1 MLTNSLRNLPR
12 SRCTTLSLFQTFGN
26 LASPAVNELLVQGV
40 EAKASLMEEVLEK
53 AYPDVVLTGRQ
64 LCDVELL
71 LNGGFNPL
79 DGFLNQADT
88 ESVFDNYRLTTGE
101 LWPMPIN
108 LDVSI
113 ETAKILE
120 SAQNIALRDPEGN
133 LIAVMDMNDVWE
145 ADKHR
150 EAESVFGGDPEHPA
164 IEYLYNQAG
173 DIYVGGK
180 LRGYQLPVHYDYTA
194 MRKTPAELRAHFN
207 TMGWG
212 TTPIVAFQTR
222 NPMHRAHVELVKRA
236 ANNNNANILIHPVV
250 GMTKPGDVDYHTR
263 IKCIRAI
270 IDNGDLEGSGAG
282 GSTMSVLPL
291 AMRMG
296 GPREALW
303 HMLIRKNYGATHFIL
318 GRDHAGP
325 GSNSNGEDFYGPYD
339 ARDFG
344 VKYSEEVG
352 IKTCDF
358 EMMVYL
364 KDEDKYVPESDVDP
378 ANPNVRKISG
388 TEVRRRLHEGAH
400 IPEWF
405 SAPDVIKLLRQAH
418 PPAHKQGVVLFFTG
432 LSGSGKSTIA
442 NALLERL
449 LEVAEERKVTVLDGD
464 LVRHH
469 LSSELGFSREHR
481 DLNIQRIGYVA
492 SEVAKHGGMAICAA
506 IAPYED
512 ARGVA
517 RRLVEEHGQFVEIFI
532 NTPLNE
538 CETRDR
544 KGLYAKARAGI
555 LKGMTGIDD
564 PYEAPSNCEIDIPS
578 HKLSVSESVDQIM
591 DYLTEKGYV
600 VLPNKGSSV
609 HQDDE

>member
-270 IDNGDLEGSGAG
+270 IDNYSLV
-282 GSTMSVLPL
+282 T
-291 AMRMG
+291 
-296 GPREALW
+296 
-303 HMLIRKNYGATHFIL
+303 
-318 GRDHAGP
+318 
-325 GSNSNGEDFYGPYD
+325 NSAF
-339 ARDFG
+339 
-344 VKYSEEVG
+344 
-352 IKTCDF
+352 
-358 EMMVYL
+358 
-364 KDEDKYVPESDVDP
+364 
-378 ANPNVRKISG
+378 
-388 TEVRRRLHEGAH
+388 
-400 IPEWF
+400 
-405 SAPDVIKLLRQAH
+405 
-418 PPAHKQGVVLFFTG
+418 
-432 LSGSGKSTIA
+432 
-442 NALLERL
+442 
-449 LEVAEERKVTVLDGD
+449 
-464 LVRHH
+464 
-469 LSSELGFSREHR
+469 
-481 DLNIQRIGYVA
+481 
-492 SEVAKHGGMAICAA
+492 
-506 IAPYED
+506 
-512 ARGVA
+512 
-517 RRLVEEHGQFVEIFI
+517 
-532 NTPLNE
+532 
-538 CETRDR
+538 
-544 KGLYAKARAGI
+544 
-555 LKGMTGIDD
+555 
-564 PYEAPSNCEIDIPS
+564 
-578 HKLSVSESVDQIM
+578 
-591 DYLTEKGYV
+591 
-600 VLPNKGSSV
+600 
-609 HQDDE
+609 

>member
-1 MLTNSLRNLPR
+1 MLTVTNRLRNFACRTTSPW
-12 SRCTTLSLFQTFGN
+12 SRTFAN
-26 LASPAVNELLVQGV
+26 MAQPEVHELLVKGD
-40 EAKASLMEEVLEK
+40 EAKASLMEEVREK
-53 AYPDVVLTGRQ
+53 GYPDVVLSERQ
-64 LCDVELL
+64 VCDIELL

-79 DGFLNQADT
+79 KGFLNKADT
-88 ESVFDNYRLTTGE
+88 ESVYNNFRLTTGE
-101 LWPMPIN
+101 LWPMPVN
-108 LDVSI
+108 LDIST

-120 SAQNIALRDPEGN
+120 STAKNNSIALRDREFN

-145 ADKHR
+145 ADKEQ
-150 EAESVFGGDPEHPA
+150 EANSVFGGDPEHPA
-164 IEYLYNQAG
+164 IKYLYNQAG

-180 LRGYQLPVHYDYTA
+180 LRGYQLPPHYDYTA
-194 MRKTPAELRAHFN
+194 MRHTPAELKAHFN
-207 TMGWG
+207 NMGWG
-212 TTPIVAFQTR
+212 DKPIVAFQTR

-236 ANNNNANILIHPVV
+236 ANNNDANILIHPVV

-263 IKCIRAI
+263 IKCIRAV

-325 GSNSNGEDFYGPYD
+325 GSNSNVEDFYGPYD

-344 VKYSEEVG
+344 TKYSEEVG

-364 KDEDKYVPESDVDP
+364 EDEDKYVPESDVDP
-378 ANPNVRKISG
+378 ANSNIRKISG
-388 TEVRRRLHEGAH
+388 TEVRRRLQTGED

-405 SAPDVIKLLRQAH
+405 SAPKVIQLLRQAH

-449 LEVAEERKVTVLDGD
+449 LEVGEERKVTVLDGD
-464 LVRHH
+464 HVRQH

-481 DLNIQRIGYVA
+481 DLNIQRIGFVA
-492 SEVAKHGGMAICAA
+492 SEIAKHGGMAICAA
-506 IAPYED
+506 IAPYEN
-512 ARGVA
+512 ARNVA
-517 RRLVEEHGQFVEIFI
+517 RSLVEEQGQFVEIFVSAS
-532 NTPLNE
+532 LE
-538 CETRDR
+538 ACEDRDR
-544 KGLYAKARAGI
+544 KGLYAKARAGD

-564 PYEAPSNCEIDIPS
+564 PYEAPTKCEINIPS
-578 HKLSVSESVDQIM
+578 HELSVAESVDQIM
-591 DYLTEKGYV
+591 DYLKERGI
-600 VLPNKGSSV
+600 L
-609 HQDDE
+609 

>member
-1 MLTNSLRNLPR
+1 MFSVARHVTPSMTSLARHVTPSMT
-12 SRCTTLSLFQTFGN
+12 SRALSS
-26 LASPAVNELLVQGV
+26 AAPPSLLVQGDS
-40 EAKASLMEEVLEK
+40 ARQSLMEEVREK
-53 AYPDVVLTGRQ
+53 AYPDLVLTGRQ

-79 DGFLNQADT
+79 EGFLNKANT
-88 ESVFDNYRLTTGE
+88 ESVYDNYRLTSGE

-108 LDVSI
+108 LDVSM
-113 ETAKILE
+113 EMGKKLE
-120 SAQNIALRDPEGN
+120 AEQKSVALRDHEGN

-145 ADKHR
+145 ADKAR
-150 EAESVFGGDPEHPA
+150 EAESVFGGDSEHPA
-164 IEYLYNQAG
+164 IRYLYDQAG
-173 DIYVGGK
+173 DIYMGGK
-180 LRGYQLPVHYDYTA
+180 LRGYQLPPHYDYTA
-194 MRKTPAELRAHFN
+194 MRQTPQELRAHFDA
-207 TMGWG
+207 MEWG
-212 TTPIVAFQTR
+212 NKPVVAFQTR

-236 ANNNNANILIHPVV
+236 ANNNDANILIHPVV

-263 IKCIRAI
+263 IKCIRAVI
-270 IDNGDLEGSGAG
+270 NNGDLEGSGAG

-303 HMLIRKNYGATHFIL
+303 HMLIRKNYGATHFVL

-325 GSNSNGEDFYGPYD
+325 GSNSKGDDFYGPYD

-344 VKYSEEVG
+344 VKHAKEVG
-352 IKTCDF
+352 IETCDF

-364 KDEDKYVPESDVDP
+364 NDEDKYVPESDVD
-378 ANPNVRKISG
+378 ASNPNVRKISG
-388 TEVRRRLHEGAH
+388 TEVRRRLQTGEE

-405 SAPDVIKLLRQAH
+405 SAPDVIKLLRKAH
-418 PPAHKQGVVLFFTG
+418 PLPHKEGITLFFTG

-464 LVRHH
+464 HVRHH

-492 SEVAKHGGMAICAA
+492 SEITKHGGMAVCAA

-512 ARGVA
+512 ARNVA
-517 RRLVEEHGQFVEIFI
+517 RRLVEEHGKFVEIFV
-532 NTPLNE
+532 NTPLE
-538 CETRDR
+538 HCEARDR
-544 KGLYAKARAGI
+544 KGLYAKSRAGI

-564 PYEAPSNCEIDIPS
+564 PYEAPPACEIDLPS
-578 HKLSVSESVDQIM
+578 HELSVSESVDRIM
-591 DYLTEKGYV
+591 DFLIEKNYI
-600 VLPNKGSSV
+600 VLPGNPIK
-609 HQDDE
+609 E

>member
-1 MLTNSLRNLPR
+1 MTTMRTTTMRWKTLLTHTTR
-12 SRCTTLSLFQTFGN
+12 TLSSN
-26 LASPAVNELLVQGV
+26 SAAPPSLLVQGD
-40 EAKASLMEEVLEK
+40 EARHALMEEVRQHQ
-53 AYPDVVLTGRQ
+53 YPDLVLTGRQ
-64 LCDVELL
+64 LCDIELL

-79 DGFLNQADT
+79 DGFLNKADT
-88 ESVFDNYRLTTGE
+88 ESVYDNYRLKSGV

-108 LDVSI
+108 LDVSQEQSQHI
-113 ETAKILE
+113 EATQKPV
-120 SAQNIALRDPEGN
+120 ALRDHEGN
-133 LIAVMDMNDVWE
+133 LIAVMDLNDVWE
-145 ADKHR
+145 ADKAR

-164 IEYLYNQAG
+164 IRYLHDQAG
-173 DIYVGGK
+173 DMYLGGK
-180 LRGYQLPVHYDYTA
+180 LRGYQLPPHYDYTA
-194 MRKTPAELRAHFN
+194 MRQTPAELRQHFDA
-207 TMGWG
+207 MGWG
-212 TTPIVAFQTR
+212 DKPIVAFQTR

-236 ANNNNANILIHPVV
+236 ANNNDANILIHPVV

-263 IKCIRAI
+263 IKCIRAVI
-270 IDNGDLEGSGAG
+270 NNGDLEGSGAG

-388 TEVRRRLHEGAH
+388 TEVRRRLQTGEH

-405 SAPDVIKLLRQAH
+405 SAPEVIKLLRIAH
-418 PPAHKQGVVLFFTG
+418 PPAHKQGMVLFFTG

-464 LVRHH
+464 HVRHH

-492 SEVAKHGGMAICAA
+492 SEIAKHGGMAICAA

-517 RRLVEEHGQFVEIFI
+517 RRLVEEHGKFIEIFV
-532 NTPLNE
+532 NTPLSH
-538 CETRDR
+538 CEQRDR
-544 KGLYAKARAGI
+544 KGLYAKARAGE

-564 PYEAPSNCEIDIPS
+564 PYEAPLACEIDLPS
-578 HKLSVSESVDQIM
+578 HELAVHESVDRIM
-591 DYLTEKGYV
+591 DYLTEHGFVALPGNPVKG
-600 VLPNKGSSV
+600 G
-609 HQDDE
+609 D

>member
-1 MLTNSLRNLPR
+1 MLTTSLRNLARHTTSTLPR
-12 SRCTTLSLFQTFGN
+12 SYSSTTL
-26 LASPAVNELLVQGV
+26 AAVRELLVKGDD
-40 EAKASLMEEVLEK
+40 ARALLMEEVSEM

-79 DGFLNQADT
+79 DGFLNKADT
-88 ESVFDNYRLTTGE
+88 ESVYDNYRLTTGE

-108 LDVSI
+108 LDVTKEQSS
-113 ETAKILE
+113 KLE
-120 SAQNIALRDPEGN
+120 ATQKPLALRDHEGN
-133 LIAVMDMNDVWE
+133 LIAVMDLNDVWE
-145 ADKHR
+145 ADKAQ

-164 IEYLYNQAG
+164 IQYLNNQAG
-173 DIYVGGK
+173 DMYLGGK
-180 LRGYQLPVHYDYTA
+180 LRGYQLPPHYDYTA
-194 MRKTPAELRAHFN
+194 MRQTPAELRAQFDS
-207 TMGWG
+207 MGWG
-212 TTPIVAFQTR
+212 SKPIVAFQTR
-222 NPMHRAHVELVKRA
+222 NPMHRAHIELVKRA
-236 ANNNNANILIHPVV
+236 ANNNDANILIHPVV

-263 IKCIRAI
+263 IKCIRSVI
-270 IDNGDLEGSGAG
+270 NNGDLECSGAG

-303 HMLIRKNYGATHFIL
+303 HMLIRKNYGATHFVL

-325 GSNSNGEDFYGPYD
+325 GSNSKGEDFYGPYD

-344 VKYSEEVG
+344 AKYANEVG
-352 IKTCDF
+352 IETCDF

-364 KDEDKYVPESDVDP
+364 KDEEKYVPESDVDP
-378 ANPNVRKISG
+378 SNPNIRKISG
-388 TEVRRRLHEGAH
+388 TEVRRRLHTGEE

-405 SAPDVIKLLRQAH
+405 SAPEVIKLLRQAH
-418 PPAHKQGVVLFFTG
+418 PPAHKKGIALFFTG

-449 LEVAEERKVTVLDGD
+449 LEIAEERKVTVLDGD
-464 LVRHH
+464 HVRHH
-469 LSSELGFSREHR
+469 LSSELTFTREHR

-492 SEVAKHGGMAICAA
+492 SEITKHGGIAVCAA

-512 ARGVA
+512 ARNVA
-517 RRLVEEHGQFVEIFI
+517 RRLVEENGNFVEIFI
-532 NTPLNE
+532 NTPLEE

-544 KGLYAKARAGI
+544 KGLYAKARAGK

-591 DYLTEKGYV
+591 DYLMDNGFVEK
-600 VLPNKGSSV
+600 K
-609 HQDDE
+609 